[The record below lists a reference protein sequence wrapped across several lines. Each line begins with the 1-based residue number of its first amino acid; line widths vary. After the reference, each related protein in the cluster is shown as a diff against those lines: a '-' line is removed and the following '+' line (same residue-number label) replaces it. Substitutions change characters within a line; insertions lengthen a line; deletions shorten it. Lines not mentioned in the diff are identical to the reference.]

1 MRVSDL
7 IRSYQTD
14 AASSYH
20 GNRRLTRQHSD
31 CLCRIIEADLGA
43 KEVADIRTRDITLT
57 YASMTQRYS
66 RNEVAG
72 RSEVQQKRIAGRAV

>member
-1 MRVSDL
+1 VKVSDL

-43 KEVADIRTRDITLT
+43 KEVADIRTRDIKLT
-57 YASMTQRYS
+57 YQ
-66 RNEVAG
+66 EW
-72 RSEVQQKRIAGRAV
+72 QKR